1 MWIWIVNVCVYA
13 AIITTYFCIDGH
25 EIIYSMYIP
34 LDILLNVS
42 KALFYFFHW
51 NRDRK
56 EKLKQDELKNE
67 LQKKIKSKLAQQL
80 LMIKSRTSEGGAS
93 SEVSNPG
100 QELDEKR
107 HIQMQL

>member
-42 KALFYFFHW
+42 KALFYFY
-51 NRDRK
+51 
-56 EKLKQDELKNE
+56 QYY
-67 LQKKIKSKLAQQL
+67 
-80 LMIKSRTSEGGAS
+80 
-93 SEVSNPG
+93 
-100 QELDEKR
+100 
-107 HIQMQL
+107 

>member
-34 LDILLNVS
+34 LDILLNTS

-51 NRDRK
+51 FRDRM
-56 EKLKQDELKNE
+56 EKQKQEELKEE
-67 LQKKIKSKLAQQL
+67 LHKKIKSKLAQQL
-80 LMIKSRTSEGGAS
+80 LMIKSRTS
-93 SEVSNPG
+93 
-100 QELDEKR
+100 
-107 HIQMQL
+107 